1 MATSKKKPVETEV
14 VEPKAPEAKPQ
25 PEPTTNK
32 RIVRPDGRIIT
43 HH

>member
-1 MATSKKKPVETEV
+1 MATSKKKPVEKEA
-14 VEPKAPEAKPQ
+14 VEPKVSTPKPQ

-32 RIVRPDGRIIT
+32 RIVLPDGRTIT

>member
-1 MATSKKKPVETEV
+1 MATSKKKPVEQEV
-14 VEPKAPEAKPQ
+14 VEPKVPDTKPQ

-32 RIVRPDGRIIT
+32 RIVLPDGRTIT